1 MTPEEEATLDELY
14 RAGLYDNPPRPPAV
28 APLGMS
34 EKESEAFDAMG
45 GMIVALL
52 EGGDVRAARERL
64 VEAVE
69 SVDRFT
75 LMSPQGYTETI
86 GLLEEIAVEMGR
98 V

>member
-1 MTPEEEATLDELY
+1 MSDEEESVLDELY
-14 RAGLYDNPPRPPAV
+14 RAGLYNNPPKPPTV
-28 APLGMS
+28 VPLGMS

-45 GMIVALL
+45 SMIVALL
-52 EGGDVRAARERL
+52 KGGDVRAARERL

-75 LMSPQGYTETI
+75 LMSPQEYTETV